1 MSSAVAVVHSAM
13 HVTMT
18 ALHNNNL
25 VGTMPAMVAAVMA
38 AAVPHHYGLS
48 ISL

>member
-1 MSSAVAVVHSAM
+1 MAVVDSTM

-18 ALHNNNL
+18 ALHDNNL
-25 VGTMPAMVAAVMA
+25 AGTMTAMVAAVMA

>member
-1 MSSAVAVVHSAM
+1 VAVVDSTM

-18 ALHNNNL
+18 ALHDNNF

-38 AAVPHHYGLS
+38 AAVPHHDGLS

>member
-1 MSSAVAVVHSAM
+1 MAVVDSTM
-13 HVTMT
+13 HVAMT